1 MARQL
6 AVKAQHDSSS
16 RGRRLLEIHFQTI
29 QQKLTRLG
37 RRSGLPEHEAEEFQ
51 SWALFKLVEND
62 YRILSAW
69 TGHSS
74 FSTYLTVVLVNLMRD
89 YRVHVWGK
97 WRPSAAAQRH
107 GREAVLLERLC
118 VRDGLP
124 LEEAI
129 ARLRSEHGITL
140 PRIDLERI
148 ARTFPRRVA
157 RRQVGEGELREVAV
171 DGRLEARIE
180 ENERRQAASRLREAL
195 LPALRALP
203 AEDRLLLKLHCRDG
217 LSMAAIS
224 PILRRSQRE
233 LYSSRDRVLKKLR
246 QALEGAGFDAGWLR
260 ERAGAGGW
268 DFLADAGGIW
278 E

>member
-6 AVKAQHDSSS
+6 AVKAQPDLPS
-16 RGRRLLEIHFQTI
+16 RGRRLLEMHYELI
-29 QQKLTRLG
+29 QKKLTRLS

-97 WRPSAAAQRH
+97 WRPSAAAERH
-107 GREAVLLERLC
+107 GREAVLLEKLC

-129 ARLRSEHGITL
+129 GRLRSEHGGTL
-140 PRIDLERI
+140 PRTELERI
-148 ARTFPRRVA
+148 AGAFPRRVS
-157 RRQVGEGELREVAV
+157 RRQVREDGLRDIAI
-171 DGRLEARIE
+171 DGRVEARLQE
-180 ENERRQAASRLREAL
+180 SERLRAASRLREAL

-203 AEDRLLLKLHCRDG
+203 AEDRLLLKLHCKDG
-217 LSMAAIS
+217 LSMAAIA
-224 PILRRSQRE
+224 PVLRRSQRE

-246 QALEGAGFDAGWLR
+246 RALEEVGLSAAWLR
-260 ERAGAGGW
+260 DHAGADGW
-268 DFLADAGGIW
+268 DFLADEARIW